1 MPIHRIN
8 RKDWEARVITM
19 RAARRLADRL
29 ESIAQD
35 AAEPTNE
42 TQEAQVLN
50 EERLDQSFRTLFA
63 SLTAL
68 LESLPNAEK
77 SGR

>member
-42 TQEAQVLN
+42 TQEAQALN
-50 EERLDQSFRTLFA
+50 EARLDQSFRTLFA

>member
-8 RKDWEARVITM
+8 HKDWEARVITM

-35 AAEPTNE
+35 VTVPTNE
-42 TQEAQVLN
+42 TQEAQALN